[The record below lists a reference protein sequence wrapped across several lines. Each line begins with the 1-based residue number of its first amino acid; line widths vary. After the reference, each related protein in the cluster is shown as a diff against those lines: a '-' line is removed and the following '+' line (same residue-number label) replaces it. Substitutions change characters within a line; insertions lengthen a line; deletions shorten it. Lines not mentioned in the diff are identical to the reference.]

1 MRSFALR
8 RLVGYE
14 RSVHRRS
21 NEVLKRILKR
31 SDFDR
36 KPILLA
42 ERGTGLV
49 CHNPERGPS
58 AIEALRYWPVL
69 AVFVENK
76 KQSSWSTLR
85 NGPGSDGYASC
96 LRRESP
102 TLSAALNR
110 SEIP

>member
-8 RLVGYE
+8 QLVGYE

-21 NEVLKRILKR
+21 DEVLKRILKR

-58 AIEALRYWPVL
+58 ATEALRYWPVL

-76 KQSSWSTLR
+76 EAVFLDHPSQMGLVPMGMQLALGGKVLR
-85 NGPGSDGYASC
+85 FQP
-96 LRRESP
+96 R
-102 TLSAALNR
+102 
-110 SEIP
+110 

>member
-1 MRSFALR
+1 MRSFPLR

-21 NEVLKRILKR
+21 DEVLKRTFKR

-49 CHNPERGPS
+49 CHPEGGPS

-85 NGPGSDGYASC
+85 KWAWFGSSC
-96 LRRESP
+96 VLP
-102 TLSAALNR
+102 
-110 SEIP
+110 

>member
-1 MRSFALR
+1 MRHIYQAPHGPLPSWSEVRDRSPLR
-8 RLVGYE
+8 PLVGYE

-21 NEVLKRILKR
+21 DEVLKRILKR

-58 AIEALRYWPVL
+58 ATEALRYWPVL
-69 AVFVENK
+69 GRWACN
-76 KQSSWSTLR
+76 L
-85 NGPGSDGYASC
+85 P
-96 LRRESP
+96 
-102 TLSAALNR
+102 
-110 SEIP
+110 

>member
-1 MRSFALR
+1 MRSFPLR

-21 NEVLKRILKR
+21 DEVLKRTLKR

-49 CHNPERGPS
+49 CHPERGPS
-58 AIEALRYWPVL
+58 AIDALRYWPVL

-76 KQSSWSTLR
+76 KQSFWSTLR
-85 NGPGSDGYASC
+85 KWA
-96 LRRESP
+96 
-102 TLSAALNR
+102 
-110 SEIP
+110 

>member
-49 CHNPERGPS
+49 CHNPER
-58 AIEALRYWPVL
+58 ALGLSRPYDIGQCSL
-69 AVFVENK
+69 
-76 KQSSWSTLR
+76 SSWRTRSSLPGAPFA
-85 NGPGSDGYASC
+85 NGPGSDGYATC

>member
-1 MRSFALR
+1 MRSFPLR

-21 NEVLKRILKR
+21 DEVLKRTFKR

-49 CHNPERGPS
+49 CHPEGGPS

-85 NGPGSDGYASC
+85 KWA
-96 LRRESP
+96 
-102 TLSAALNR
+102 
-110 SEIP
+110 

>member
-49 CHNPERGPS
+49 CHNPERGPT
-58 AIEALRYWPVL
+58 AIEALRYWPVV

-85 NGPGSDGYASC
+85 KWAWFRWACNLP
-96 LRRESP
+96 
-102 TLSAALNR
+102 
-110 SEIP
+110 

>member
-21 NEVLKRILKR
+21 DEVLKRILKR

-76 KQSSWSTLR
+76 KQSSWITLR
-85 NGPGSDGYASC
+85 KWAWFRWACNLP
-96 LRRESP
+96 
-102 TLSAALNR
+102 
-110 SEIP
+110 

>member
-21 NEVLKRILKR
+21 DEVLKRILKR

-58 AIEALRYWPVL
+58 ATEALRYWPVL

-76 KQSSWSTLR
+76 EAVFLDHPCKWAWFRWACNL
-85 NGPGSDGYASC
+85 P
-96 LRRESP
+96 
-102 TLSAALNR
+102 
-110 SEIP
+110 

>member
-1 MRSFALR
+1 MRSFPLR

-21 NEVLKRILKR
+21 DEVLKRTFKR

-49 CHNPERGPS
+49 CHPEGGPS

-76 KQSSWSTLR
+76 EAVFLDHPSQMGLVPM
-85 NGPGSDGYASC
+85 GMQ
-96 LRRESP
+96 L
-102 TLSAALNR
+102 AL
-110 SEIP
+110 

>member
-1 MRSFALR
+1 MRSFPLR

-14 RSVHRRS
+14 GSVHRRS
-21 NEVLKRILKR
+21 DEVLKRTLKR

-49 CHNPERGPS
+49 CHPERGPS

-76 KQSSWSTLR
+76 KQSFWSTLR
-85 NGPGSDGYASC
+85 KWA
-96 LRRESP
+96 
-102 TLSAALNR
+102 
-110 SEIP
+110 